1 MFRGNSGVF
10 FWGGVCDALLFRRN
24 IVEFSTRIAPD
35 DGSGLEGTLLVWVL
49 LDEASMASGD
59 KEVILGIVHELDE

>member
-1 MFRGNSGVF
+1 M
-10 FWGGVCDALLFRRN
+10 
-24 IVEFSTRIAPD
+24 EFLTRIAPD

-49 LDEASMASGD
+49 LDEASGD